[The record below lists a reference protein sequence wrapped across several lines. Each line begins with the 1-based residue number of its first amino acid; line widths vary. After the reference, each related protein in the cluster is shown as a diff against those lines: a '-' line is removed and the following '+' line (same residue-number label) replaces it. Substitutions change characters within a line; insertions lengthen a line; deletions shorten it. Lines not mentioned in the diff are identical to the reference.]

1 MASKKEKAQFVC
13 SDCGETFLKWLGKCS
28 SCQAFGTIKEFRES
42 AIKKSAGISGGLAV
56 FGDTADTI
64 DLPNFTSVEQERTTT
79 GFDAVDMVF
88 GGGIVAGSISL
99 VAGSP
104 GIGKSTLLLQI
115 AAKMAD
121 SGKKILYVS
130 GEESV
135 EQIALRAK
143 RIFAAQS
150 PIKITTE
157 TCVEQI
163 LQIIAKEKY
172 DLVIVDSVQ
181 TIFSDECEGIS
192 GSVSQVRSCAAI
204 LTNFA
209 KRTATAVVIIGHI
222 TKDGAIAGPR
232 ILEHIVDSVL
242 SFEGED
248 FNRFRILRGQKNRF
262 GASGEIAVFDMSAS
276 GLSEI
281 RDTAKIFLNDCSRNR
296 PGCAAVPLIEG
307 SRVIMVEIQAL
318 VNKSHYGNSQRVA
331 NGINPKK
338 IALISA
344 VLEKYTGISLGD
356 YDIFVNVTGGLSVS
370 EPAVDL
376 AVAAAIVS
384 SYINKVIPLEYSFM
398 GELGLGGEIRPVVDM
413 EKRIKEVLA
422 MGFEKVICP
431 PIAKISKEI
440 QMSMII
446 CRDISRLG
454 EILR

>member
-1 MASKKEKAQFVC
+1 MASKKEKTQFVC
-13 SDCGETFLKWLGKCS
+13 SDCGETFLKWLGKCP
-28 SCQAFGTIKEFRES
+28 SCGAFGTIKEFRES
-42 AIKKSAGISGGLAV
+42 AIKKSGGISRNLGV

-64 DLPNFTSVEQERTTT
+64 DLPNFTSVEQDRTTT
-79 GFDAVDMVF
+79 GFSQVDIVF
-88 GGGIVAGSISL
+88 GGGIVKGSISL

-121 SGKKILYVS
+121 NGKKILYVS

-143 RIFAAQS
+143 RIFADKS

-163 LQIIAKEKY
+163 LSAEPGY
-172 DLVIVDSVQ
+172 DLMIIDSIQ

-192 GSVSQVRSCAAI
+192 GSVTQVRSCASI

-209 KRTATAVVIIGHI
+209 KKTGTAVVIIGHI

-356 YDIFVNVTGGLSVS
+356 YDIFVNVTGGLTVS

-422 MGFEKVICP
+422 MGFGKVICP
-431 PIAKISKEI
+431 PISKISKEI